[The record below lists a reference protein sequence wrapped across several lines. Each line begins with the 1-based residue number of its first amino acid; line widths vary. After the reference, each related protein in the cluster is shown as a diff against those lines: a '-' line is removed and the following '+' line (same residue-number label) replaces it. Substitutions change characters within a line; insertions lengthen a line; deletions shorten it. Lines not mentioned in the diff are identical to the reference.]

1 MHEHQGNPRA
11 DSGHKVTMNQIVIP
25 SDAEYKALGEYLAR
39 SNMRRILV
47 VCGKSCDRLRIG
59 QNLDDLAAKI
69 GSEFVRFS
77 DFAPN
82 PDYSSVVKGID
93 VFRTEGCDS
102 ILAIGGGSAMDTA
115 KCIKL
120 YATMSPGSDYIHE
133 KIVPNAIPFVAV
145 PTTAGTGSEATRYAV
160 IYYNGEKQS
169 VTDYSCIPSAVL
181 FDPTVLESLP
191 EYQRKATMMDA
202 FCHAVESFWS
212 VNSTDESRILSDRA
226 IRMILEYAEAYLGN
240 AAEGNQKML
249 EAANIAGKAI
259 NITQTTA
266 GHAMCYKLTSLYGI
280 AHGHAAALCVSV
292 LWPYMF
298 THVDQCVDPRGKEQ
312 LASVFN
318 GLAAAMRAETPE
330 SAAYKFSD
338 FLDNL
343 RLDRPRIHSVEDF
356 EVLRKS
362 VNPVRLKN
370 NPVKLDESAI
380 DTLYHQILG
389 EYDES

>member
-1 MHEHQGNPRA
+1 VHEHQGNPRT
-11 DSGHKVTMNQIVIP
+11 DSEYQVITMDQIVIP
-25 SDAEYKALGEYLAR
+25 SDTEYRALSEFLAR
-39 SNMRRILV
+39 SNMRRVLV
-47 VCGKSCDRLRIG
+47 VCGKSCGRLRIG
-59 QNLDDLAAKI
+59 QNLNDVAARI
-69 GSEFVRFS
+69 GSELVRFS

-93 VFRTEGCDS
+93 VFRVEGCDS
-102 ILAIGGGSAMDTA
+102 ILVIGGGSAMDTA

-120 YATMSPGSDYIHE
+120 YATKPAGSDYIHE
-133 KIVPNAIPFVAV
+133 KIVPNTIPFVAV

-169 VTDYSCIPSAVL
+169 VTDCSCIPSAVL
-181 FDPTVLESLP
+181 FDPTVLETLP
-191 EYQRKATMMDA
+191 EYQRKVTMMDA

-212 VNSTDESRILSDRA
+212 VNSTDESRILSEKA
-226 IRMILEYAEAYLGN
+226 IHMVLEYAEAYLGN
-240 AAEGNQKML
+240 TALGNQKML

-292 LWPYMF
+292 LWPYMI
-298 THVDQCVDPRGKEQ
+298 THMDQCIDPRGKNH
-312 LASVFN
+312 LASAFSD
-318 GLAAAMRAETPE
+318 LAVAMQAETPK
-330 SAAYKFSD
+330 SAASKFVD
-338 FLDNL
+338 FLEAL
-343 RLDRPRIHSVEDF
+343 HLDSPNIHSVEDF
-356 EVLRKS
+356 AVLRKS

-380 DTLYHQILG
+380 DILYHQILG
-389 EYDES
+389 E

>member
-1 MHEHQGNPRA
+1 
-11 DSGHKVTMNQIVIP
+11 MNQIVIP
-25 SDAEYKALGEYLAR
+25 SDAEYKALGEYLAH

-59 QNLDDLAAKI
+59 QNLDDLTARI

-120 YATMSPGSDYIHE
+120 YATMPPGSDYIHE

-160 IYYNGEKQS
+160 VYYNGEKQS

-181 FDPTVLESLP
+181 FDPTVLDSLP
-191 EYQRKATMMDA
+191 EYHRKSTMMDA
-202 FCHAVESFWS
+202 FCHAVESSWS
-212 VNSTDESRILSDRA
+212 VNSTDESREYSRTA
-226 IRMILEYAEAYLGN
+226 IRLILENRESYLNNEPSGN
-240 AAEGNQKML
+240 RRML

-266 GHAMCYKLTSLYGI
+266 GHAMCYKLTGLYKI
-280 AHGHAAALCVSV
+280 AHGHAAALCVAA
-292 LWPYMF
+292 LWPYMLS
-298 THVDQCVDPRGKEQ
+298 HRDDCADVRGVDHLSGVFAD
-312 LASVFN
+312 LAECM
-318 GLAAAMRAETPE
+318 GAQTPEAAAAKFKSIVDGLGLGIPSVRGDAE
-330 SAAYKFSD
+330 Y
-338 FLDNL
+338 
-343 RLDRPRIHSVEDF
+343 
-356 EVLRKS
+356 VLLKKS

-370 NPVKLDESAI
+370 NPVRLDGDAI

-389 EYDES
+389 E

>member
-1 MHEHQGNPRA
+1 MHEHQGNPRT
-11 DSGHKVTMNQIVIP
+11 DSGHKVTMDQIVIP
-25 SDAEYKALGEYLAR
+25 SDAEYRALGEHLAH
-39 SNMRRILV
+39 SNMRRVLV

-59 QNLDDLAAKI
+59 KNLDELAARI

-120 YATMSPGSDYIHE
+120 YATMPVGCDYIHE
-133 KIVPNAIPFVAV
+133 KIVPNTIPFVAV

-160 IYYNGEKQS
+160 VYYKGEKQS

-226 IRMILEYAEAYLGN
+226 VRMILDYAEAYLGN
-240 AAEGNQKML
+240 ATEGNQKML

-280 AHGHAAALCVSV
+280 AHGHAAALCVSA
-292 LWPYMF
+292 LWPYMLN
-298 THVDQCVDPRGKEQ
+298 HMDQCVDPRGKGH
-312 LASVFN
+312 LASAFS
-318 GLAAAMRAETPE
+318 GLAAAMQAETPE
-330 SAAYKFSD
+330 SAASKFSD
-338 FLDNL
+338 FLDAL
-343 RLDRPRIHSVEDF
+343 RLDRPGVHSVEDF
-356 EVLRKS
+356 AVLRKS

-389 EYDES
+389 E